1 VRTQPVTIRL
11 DFYQCALIRRRAADI
26 GLTKSAYTANLV
38 LRGLENE
45 STARLPAVL
54 DLLDDKLQ
62 RLDKVLNE
70 RSNTSRQG
78 NGDGDVVQLQH
89 QAFMIEVL
97 ILLRYL
103 VRDDLK
109 IKGEIG
115 RKIQKAV
122 GDVRVEGT

>member
-1 VRTQPVTIRL
+1 MRTQPVTIRL

-26 GLTKSAYTANLV
+26 GLTKSAYAANLV

-78 NGDGDVVQLQH
+78 TSDVVQLQH

-109 IKGEIG
+109 VKGEIG